1 MSGEKEIDFLPNR
14 LNRQPVIFRGMTNT
28 ELFTL
33 AGFGGVIGLVVGI
46 LVAIVFG
53 DWIWIPTIMLLMPLA
68 TVMLGGKTI
77 TRLKRG
83 KPETWLL
90 RYLDWTKARW
100 IATPYYIN
108 PNVDTAYFWSSRRN
122 RSFRRKAK

>member
-14 LNRQPVIFRGMTNT
+14 LNRQPVIFRGMTNA

-33 AGFGGVIGLVVGI
+33 AGLGLLIGFGIGI
-46 LVAIVFG
+46 LAAIMFG
-53 DWIWIPTIMLLMPLA
+53 DWIWIPTIMLLMPLI
-68 TVMLGGKTI
+68 TVMLGGKSI

-90 RYLDWTKARW
+90 RYLDWTKAKW
-100 IATPYYIN
+100 ITNAYYID
-108 PNVDTAYFWSSRRN
+108 PKVATAWFWSLRRN
-122 RSFRRKAK
+122 RSFRGKK